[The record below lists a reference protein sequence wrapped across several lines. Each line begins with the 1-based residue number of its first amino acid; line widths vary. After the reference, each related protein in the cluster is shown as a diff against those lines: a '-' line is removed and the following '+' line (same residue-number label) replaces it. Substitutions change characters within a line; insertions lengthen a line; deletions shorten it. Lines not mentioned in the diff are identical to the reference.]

1 MKTLVLALLTAS
13 AACAAAAQP
22 PEHLDALER
31 EMRIMKK
38 VFAAALRDAE
48 GPRARVG
55 DVQVGYLAEQ
65 GVLIDVSLRRG
76 WFGSYHRVVE
86 IDADGDV
93 SMAMPSMVRDI
104 LLDLEIPLGPIDA
117 EEMEALREERRELNR
132 ERRELRGKL
141 RELRRQAPLDDAGK
155 AELEKLRGE
164 QEALRAEHDALRADL
179 RDQYAQV
186 HVVRGTAG
194 DGERDGDGNEREAG
208 DASGENTPPA
218 FDAALVGAI
227 CDYGPTLKSLPEDER
242 LSVQVR
248 HRGRN
253 AFHVFTFADVL
264 ECAAGDLTP
273 AELHEQA
280 IVYATAGERRQGR
293 HHRHRRHHGKGGR
306 HGKEVFRWE
315 TAPD

>member
-1 MKTLVLALLTAS
+1 MRTLALALLTAS
-13 AACAAAAQP
+13 AASAAAAQP

-31 EMRIMKK
+31 EMRIMQK
-38 VFAAALRDAE
+38 VFTAALRDAE
-48 GPRARVG
+48 GPRTRVR

-104 LLDLEIPLGPIDA
+104 LMDLEIPLGPVDA
-117 EEMEALREERRELNR
+117 EAFEAVREERRELRR

-141 RELRRQAPLDDAGK
+141 RELRRQAPLDDEGK
-155 AELEKLRGE
+155 AALEKLRAE
-164 QEALRAEHDALRADL
+164 QEALRAEQEALRADL

-186 HVVRGTAG
+186 HVVREQLED
-194 DGERDGDGNEREAG
+194 DGEAG
-208 DASGENTPPA
+208 DAGDESGEDA
-218 FDAALVGAI
+218 LGFDAMLVGAI
-227 CDYGPTLKSLPEDER
+227 CDYGATLKSLPEDER

-248 HRGRN
+248 RRGQN

-273 AELHEQA
+273 AELLEQG
-280 IVYATAGERRQGR
+280 IVYSTAGERRHARHHRYGR
-293 HHRHRRHHGKGGR
+293 HHDKGGHRGPHGKA
-306 HGKEVFRWE
+306 VFRWE
-315 TAPD
+315 AAPDAP